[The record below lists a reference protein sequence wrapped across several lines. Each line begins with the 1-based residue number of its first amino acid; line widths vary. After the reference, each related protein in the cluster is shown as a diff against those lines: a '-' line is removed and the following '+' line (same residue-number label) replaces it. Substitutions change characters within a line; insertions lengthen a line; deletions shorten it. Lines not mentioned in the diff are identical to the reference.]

1 MTGSTIANYSTR
13 WTALEYQCKTKNDCL
28 FLVQEQK
35 LSDKMTNIKTRNN
48 LQSKV
53 SYSYQEA
60 VEASTEYFNGDDLA
74 ARVFVDKYALRDG
87 EDNLLEKTPEDMHRR
102 IAKEFARVEQRKFKD
117 SAYTEEEIF
126 QALDRFRR
134 IVPQGSP
141 MYGIGNP
148 YQVISLSNCYVLQS
162 PQDSY
167 AGICRADEELVQIS
181 KRRGGCGIDLETL
194 RPEGSV
200 TKNAARTSTGTISF
214 AERFSNSI
222 REVGQNGRRGA
233 LMLTQSIHHPDV
245 NKFIACKRDL
255 TKITGANISVRL
267 TDEFLNAV
275 EAGGTYEQR
284 WGDKVSQQV
293 DARGTWNQLVEA
305 AHATAEPG
313 MLMWD
318 NILKESIPD
327 CYADQGFKTVCTN
340 PCSEIPLSAYDSCRL
355 MLLNTYEYVNNPF
368 TDSAKFDFDRFYND
382 AYMLQRLMDDMVDL
396 ELECIDRI
404 IDKVNKDP
412 EADSLKS
419 RERDLWVKVR
429 EAAFNGRRTGSG
441 MTAIGDMVAALGVK
455 YGSKEGIKVIDDVY
469 REFKLAC
476 YSASVDMAK
485 ELGPFPIWNFEK
497 EKDNP
502 FLRRIESESPDL
514 WKDMKKYGRRNIA
527 LLTTAP
533 CGSVSIL
540 TQTSSGIEPQF
551 MIQPYTRRKK
561 GNPGDNN
568 FRSDFVDQ
576 NGDHWMEFE
585 VYPAKVKEWMKAT
598 GESDLSKS
606 PWHGCTAPELDW
618 ESRVTLQATA
628 QRHIDHA
635 ISSTVNLPND
645 VSVEAVNN
653 IYLAAWKSGCKGMT
667 IYRDGCR
674 TGVLVAKEDDK
685 KSKDSAVTHKRPAVL
700 PCEVH
705 HNTVGGV
712 PYFVLI
718 SLKDST
724 PYEVFAGVNKSDEEE
739 PIIPKRFKA
748 GTLTKMDRGHYKG
761 QFIDDKNAGETLSLN
776 KLGNLVSSEEGAITR
791 LISTALRHGVEL
803 HYLVHQL
810 EKVKGDMFSFSKTV
824 ARALK
829 KYIPDGTVV
838 KGEKCANCESEALVR
853 QEGCVTCKSCGSSK
867 CG

>member
-1 MTGSTIANYSTR
+1 MNNKMAQMSKP
-13 WTALEYQCKTKNDCL
+13 KTK
-28 FLVQEQK
+28 
-35 LSDKMTNIKTRNN
+35 TTA
-48 LQSKV
+48 
-53 SYSYQEA
+53 YSYEEA
-60 VEASTEYFNGDDLA
+60 VSASTEYFNGDDLA
-74 ARVFVDKYALRDG
+74 ARVFVDKYALRDS
-87 EDNLLEKTPEDMHRR
+87 EDRILEKTPEGMHRR
-102 IAKEFARVEQRKFKD
+102 IAKEFARIEADKFGSEALSED
-117 SAYTEEEIF
+117 QIF
-126 QALDRFRR
+126 MLLDRFKR

-162 PQDSY
+162 PEDCY

-181 KRRGGCGIDLETL
+181 KRRGGCGIDLATI
-194 RPEGSV
+194 RPEGSP
-200 TKNAARTSTGTISF
+200 TRNAARTSTGTISF

-245 NKFIACKRDL
+245 ERFISCKKDL
-255 TKITGANISVRL
+255 TKVTGANISVRL
-267 TDEFLNAV
+267 TDEFLQAV
-275 EAGGTYEQR
+275 ENDGEYEQR
-284 WGDKVSQQV
+284 WGTSVKKVKAKPIW
-293 DARGTWNQLVEA
+293 DMLVNA

-318 NILKESIPD
+318 NILRESIPD
-327 CYADQGFKTVCTN
+327 CYPEHGFSTVCTN

-355 MLLNTYEYVNNPF
+355 MLLNAYEYVVNPF
-368 TDSAKFDFDRFYND
+368 EKSAYFDFEKFSAD
-382 AYMLQRLMDDMVDL
+382 AQVLQRLMDDMVDL
-396 ELECIDRI
+396 ELECIQRI
-404 IDKVNKDP
+404 QDKIALDP
-412 EADSLKS
+412 EDEILKQ
-419 RERDLWVKVR
+419 REIQLWKKVR
-429 EAAFNGRRTGSG
+429 AAAENGRRTGSG
-441 MTAIGDMVAALGVK
+441 MTAVGDAIAALGLG
-455 YGSKEGIKVIDDVY
+455 YGSKEGVEKIGEIYKT
-469 REFKLAC
+469 FKLAC
-476 YSASVDMAK
+476 YRSSVDMARK
-485 ELGPFPIWNFEK
+485 LGPFPIWDGKRES
-497 EKDNP
+497 ENP
-502 FLRRIESESPDL
+502 FLARIKQEDPKL
-514 WKDMKKYGRRNIA
+514 WEDMQKYGRRNIA

-551 MIQPYTRRKK
+551 MIHPYIRRKK

-585 VYPAKVKEWMKAT
+585 VYPAKVKEWMRIT
-598 GESDLSKS
+598 GETDLSKS
-606 PWHGCTAPELDW
+606 PWHGSTSPELNW
-618 ESRVTLQATA
+618 ESRVELQAVA
-628 QRHIDHA
+628 QSHIDHA
-635 ISSTVNLPND
+635 ISSTVNLPSD
-645 VSVEAVNN
+645 TPVETVNQ
-653 IYLAAWKSGCKGMT
+653 IYLKAWKSGCKGMT

-674 TGVLVAKEDDK
+674 TGVLVTKEEDK
-685 KSKDSAVTHKRPAVL
+685 KQESSSNYKRPAIL

-718 SLKDST
+718 SLRDSV
-724 PYEVFAGVNKSDEEE
+724 PYEVFAGVNKTADEE
-739 PIIPKRFKA
+739 PLIPRRFKA

-761 QFIDDKNAGETLSLN
+761 QFIDDKNQGETLTLN

-824 ARALK
+824 SRALK
-829 KYIPDGTVV
+829 KYIPDGTEV
-838 KGEKCANCESEALVR
+838 KGETCSNCQSEALVR
-853 QEGCVTCKSCGSSK
+853 QEGCVTCQSCGSSK